1 MTAALRQGVAM
12 RAMDKPFTHDGRRW
26 PSGTLVITRAGNPA
40 DTPRLLGQWAAT
52 TGAEVVGVDQSW
64 VSDGPS
70 FGSDDAVALR
80 APRIALAW
88 DDPTDPSAV
97 GATRYV
103 IEREFGYP
111 VTVVRTASLASA
123 DLSRFQV
130 LILPNGGAYKTTL
143 GAGGVTA
150 LREWVDRGG
159 TLIGLGA
166 ATRLLTDPASE
177 MLASRREN
185 AAVAD
190 SAEGGETAGDKPRVD
205 GALIE
210 SETDYLKLVGESER
224 GPDSVAGVLARADID
239 PEHWLSAGVAPS
251 VNVLVQGS
259 DIYTPLKRGE
269 GTNVAR
275 FGSSDALLAS
285 GQLWAENR
293 RQLAYKPAVMVS
305 DHGRG
310 QIVAFVQDP
319 TFRGYMDGLKVLLM
333 NALFR
338 GPAHSSPTWTQ

>member
-1 MTAALRQGVAM
+1 M
-12 RAMDKPFTHDGRRW
+12 
-26 PSGTLVITRAGNPA
+26 
-40 DTPRLLGQWAAT
+40 
-52 TGAEVVGVDQSW
+52 
-64 VSDGPS
+64 
-70 FGSDDAVALR
+70 
-80 APRIALAW
+80 
-88 DDPTDPSAV
+88 
-97 GATRYV
+97 
-103 IEREFGYP
+103 
-111 VTVVRTASLASA
+111 
-123 DLSRFQV
+123 
-130 LILPNGGAYKTTL
+130 
-143 GAGGVTA
+143 
-150 LREWVDRGG
+150 
-159 TLIGLGA
+159 
-166 ATRLLTDPASE
+166 
-177 MLASRREN
+177 
-185 AAVAD
+185 
-190 SAEGGETAGDKPRVD
+190 
-205 GALIE
+205 
-210 SETDYLKLVGESER
+210 
-224 GPDSVAGVLARADID
+224 AGVLARADID

-293 RQLAYKPAVMVS
+293 RQLAYKPAVMAS